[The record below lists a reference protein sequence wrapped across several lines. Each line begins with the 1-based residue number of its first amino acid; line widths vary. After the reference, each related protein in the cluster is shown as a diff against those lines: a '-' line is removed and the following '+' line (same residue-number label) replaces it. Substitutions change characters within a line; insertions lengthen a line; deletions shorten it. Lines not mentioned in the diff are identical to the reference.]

1 MKLFFKK
8 IGKYVAAMLT
18 IAMLLN
24 FFVFPKNTNVLTYK
38 NNLLKDRLSEV
49 LVLGN
54 SHTFFGVNPSYM
66 QHKTIN
72 AASKSRKIET
82 DYLILEKN
90 KEQLQHLKMI
100 VLPISYYTLFT
111 EDLTVEEKRLYYN
124 YFDIAAYDQGV
135 YRNSLVIHESF
146 KELVEDALGKP
157 LKISK
162 LGWRAN
168 SETYEF
174 NQNEIKER
182 IGDINQRIARKD
194 RINENVAY
202 LKGIARICKELEIK
216 LMLLLPPY
224 HPDFYKATE
233 NVYDSKIKSV
243 VGSLGLKNVSLIDSK
258 ELHIVSDE
266 LFENVDHLNKKG
278 AHYFT
283 IKLDSIIKTLIDE

>member
-8 IGKYVAAMLT
+8 NVQYLVVVLT

-24 FFVFPKNTNVLTYK
+24 FLVFPKNTNVLSFK
-38 NNLLKDRLSEV
+38 NNLLKDSLSEV

-54 SHTFFGVNPSYM
+54 SHTFFGVNPSLM
-66 QHKTIN
+66 EHKTIN
-72 AASKSRKIET
+72 IASKSRKIET
-82 DYLILEKN
+82 DFLILKKN
-90 KEQLQHLKMI
+90 KDKLRHLKMI

-124 YFDIAAYDQGV
+124 YFEIDSYDQGAL
-135 YRNSLVIHESF
+135 RNSLVLHESF

-168 SETYEF
+168 SESYEF
-174 NQNEIKER
+174 NQDEIIER
-182 IGDINQRIARKD
+182 IGDINQRISRKN
-194 RINENVAY
+194 RINENVTY
-202 LKGIARICKELEIK
+202 LKGIARICTQLKIK

-233 NVYDSKIKSV
+233 NAYDSKIKRII
-243 VGSLGLKNVSLIDSK
+243 GSLGLKNASLIDSK

-283 IKLDSIIKTLIDE
+283 IKLDSIITTLIDE